1 MLAVGSEKIVCLQ
14 CPIGDYSSSMPV
26 NEQLCISRARAK
38 RRNEYSTGRWLAR
51 TILTSFNSENFE
63 LLVGKKRQPLWPTH
77 VVGSITH
84 TDTHAAVA
92 VAHKAEFL
100 SIGID
105 MERINRVTANLVP
118 KLLTRTEQ
126 QLYSEVDPT
135 LIFSAKEACYKF
147 LFPLQGEYVDYL
159 SVETRFNFADS
170 TFTLRYIGDS
180 QGNRVADRAQGKF
193 LTIGEC
199 WFCIVTMPSA

>member
-1 MLAVGSEKIVCLQ
+1 LLAVGFEKIVCLQ

-26 NEQLCISRARAK
+26 NEQLFISRARAK

-51 TILTSFNSENFE
+51 TLLRSFNAENFE
-63 LLVGKKRQPLWPTH
+63 LLVGEK
-77 VVGSITH
+77 SITH